1 MHIKKVFCDFYTVYS
16 GFIHKIRN
24 IRSEESGYMRFF
36 ASCPVRISSIHVP
49 YLLQAEVH
57 GKLRTG
63 YGTGVEDGAA
73 LEFL

>member
-1 MHIKKVFCDFYTVYS
+1 
-16 GFIHKIRN
+16 
-24 IRSEESGYMRFF
+24 MRFF